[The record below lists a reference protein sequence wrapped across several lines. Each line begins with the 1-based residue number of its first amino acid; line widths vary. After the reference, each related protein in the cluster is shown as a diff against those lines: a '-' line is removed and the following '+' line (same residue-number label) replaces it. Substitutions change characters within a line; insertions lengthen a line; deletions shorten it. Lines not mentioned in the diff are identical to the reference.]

1 MIGLYGNAAGVD
13 SSHKDVEAF
22 VSRLDSIPGVALQK
36 VQAHGSLMG
45 WYHDPKDEPVIDRHL
60 KRVLELAPGLTAA
73 EQKEADYQI
82 MAAYKDVAMR
92 QATAL
97 HVDSALATLQA
108 IPSRF
113 PGIPSAKIKSWIA
126 PAIEFYRQVG
136 HPGHALNADYEINGK
151 AAPITGGVSIISFT
165 ANWCAPCKLSYAPME
180 ALLKRYGRRGL
191 HEALAVDLDGAFDGV
206 KMKPAQEVEAQ
217 RHYFVDE
224 HGVTFPIALQRNVRL
239 ARAFHDVEPPADS
252 ANSDMYQISELPTFI
267 VLDRHGII
275 RGALTDWDVNGR
287 VEHSLTSLVEELLD
301 EK

>member
-1 MIGLYGNAAGVD
+1 
-13 SSHKDVEAF
+13 
-22 VSRLDSIPGVALQK
+22 
-36 VQAHGSLMG
+36 
-45 WYHDPKDEPVIDRHL
+45 
-60 KRVLELAPGLTAA
+60 
-73 EQKEADYQI
+73 
-82 MAAYKDVAMR
+82 
-92 QATAL
+92 
-97 HVDSALATLQA
+97 
-108 IPSRF
+108 
-113 PGIPSAKIKSWIA
+113 
-126 PAIEFYRQVG
+126 
-136 HPGHALNADYEINGK
+136 
-151 AAPITGGVSIISFT
+151 
-165 ANWCAPCKLSYAPME
+165 ME

-206 KMKPAQEVEAQ
+206 KMKPVQEVEAQ

-275 RGALTDWDVNGR
+275 RGTLTDWDVNGR